1 MLILLRY
8 ESSSVLMERPL
19 EISEMSTKARIACGV
34 ALMVLGYAPVV
45 FDFLHEDSS
54 STSMMMVCDNSKVLE
69 SDSISSFEFMNPLS
83 VDESLT
89 EKFMYQDVNR
99 DPVTITA
106 SVDETQ
112 TKSANSSLKKIA
124 HGRYAGAQLVKGNIT
139 SNFYTDARRLGVP
152 AYIVD
157 RVIHTLSAK
166 IDFRRALRKGSA
178 FEIIFSKHDGLLY
191 SKISTRRCCASVY
204 MMKNG
209 NKSEYFFEDGS
220 KAINKVN
227 NSEAFGQPLRGKLLV
242 SSPFGMRKHP
252 VYKKYKFHKGVDFKA
267 QSGTSVYAI
276 YDGVVT
282 RASTFA
288 GYGKCVDIK
297 HSSGYVSRYAHLS
310 GYKVKVGDRVKKG
323 ALIALSGNTG
333 TSTGSHLHLELAR
346 YNKCL
351 NPLSVKMMPTVHDK
365 GSCNRRELNALKS
378 YVEREINKV
387 SSI

>member
-1 MLILLRY
+1 
-8 ESSSVLMERPL
+8 MERPL
-19 EISEMSTKARIACGV
+19 KISEMSTKARVACGV

-54 STSMMMVCDNSKVLE
+54 STSTMVVCDNSKVLE
-69 SDSISSFEFMNPLS
+69 NNSISSFEFINPLS

-89 EKFMYQDVNR
+89 EKFMYRDMNT
-99 DPVTITA
+99 DPVTLTA
-106 SVDETQ
+106 STDETPS
-112 TKSANSSLKKIA
+112 TKSVSNSLKKIA
-124 HGRYAGAQLVKGNIT
+124 HGRYAGAQFVKGNIT

-166 IDFRRALRKGSA
+166 IDFRRALRKGST
-178 FEIIFSKHDGLLY
+178 FEIIFNKQDGLLY
-191 SKISTRRCCASVY
+191 SKISTRRCSASVY
-204 MMKNG
+204 MMKSR

-220 KAINKVN
+220 KAINHVS
-227 NSEAFGQPLRGKLLV
+227 NSEAFGQPLRGRLLV
-242 SSPFGMRKHP
+242 SSPFGMRRHP
-252 VYKKYKFHKGVDFKA
+252 VYKKYKFHRGVDFRA
-267 QSGTSVYAI
+267 QNGTPVYAI

-323 ALIALSGNTG
+323 SLIALSGNTG
-333 TSTGSHLHLELAR
+333 VSTGGHLHLELAR

-351 NPLSVKMMPTVHDK
+351 NPLSVKMMPATTNK
-365 GSCNRRELNALKS
+365 ASCNRRELNVLKN
-378 YVEREINKV
+378 YIEREVNKV